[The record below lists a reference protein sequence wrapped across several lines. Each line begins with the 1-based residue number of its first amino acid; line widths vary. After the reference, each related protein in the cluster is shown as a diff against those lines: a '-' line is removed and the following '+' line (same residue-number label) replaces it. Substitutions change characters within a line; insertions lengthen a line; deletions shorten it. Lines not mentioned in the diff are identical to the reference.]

1 MTRARHRPRP
11 ASVYLLAAGL
21 AFQGLSGLFGGIGLI
36 VDPTGRLLQIPI
48 EWLDGSPFETYLIP
62 GLVLL
67 LVLGIVPLG
76 VLYGL
81 WTRKGWAWL
90 GARLVAA
97 ALLVWIGVEVV
108 VIGYQP
114 EPPLQLI
121 YGLLGVVLLVGS
133 LAPSVRW
140 YCGGAPSPWDASAG

>member
-1 MTRARHRPRP
+1 MPAQRSARPT
-11 ASVYLLAAGL
+11 SVYVLIAGL
-21 AFQGLSGLFGGIGLI
+21 AFQGLSGLFGGVGLI

-48 EWLDGSPFETYLIP
+48 EWLDGSPFENYLIP

-67 LVLGIVPLG
+67 LVLGVVPLV

-81 WTRKGWAWL
+81 WRRASWAWL

-97 ALLVWIGVEVV
+97 ALLVWIGVEVL

-121 YGLLGVVLLVGS
+121 YGLLGVVLLAAS

-140 YCGGAPSPWDASAG
+140 YCGGASSP